1 MIISIKKR
9 EDKKHIIS
17 YKRKL
22 GDECWIEADD
32 FLVMHDL
39 SHYAIEKNLG
49 FKTAFW
55 GMIKDGLHPSVFED
69 KQERDKLLISN
80 EAWYAEYL
88 ANLFLIELS
97 QGKFENINEVLKESI
112 KERSSLLDMPEL
124 GKDQIND
131 IRNLYEHLVKDFK
144 NLSHNDF
151 MTLEF

>member
-1 MIISIKKR
+1 
-9 EDKKHIIS
+9 
-17 YKRKL
+17 
-22 GDECWIEADD
+22 
-32 FLVMHDL
+32 
-39 SHYAIEKNLG
+39 
-49 FKTAFW
+49 
-55 GMIKDGLHPSVFED
+55 
-69 KQERDKLLISN
+69 
-80 EAWYAEYL
+80 L